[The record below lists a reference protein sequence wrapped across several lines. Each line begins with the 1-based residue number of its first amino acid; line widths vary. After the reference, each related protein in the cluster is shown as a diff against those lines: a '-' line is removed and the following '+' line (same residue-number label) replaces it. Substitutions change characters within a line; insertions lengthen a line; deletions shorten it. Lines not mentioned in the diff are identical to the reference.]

1 MMFRPYIF
9 ALSTL
14 FLGMSSAS
22 AATDWTKAQNEFRT
36 AIGVNQTNNFYN
48 TVDTSE
54 SAQHLQL
61 GLQYDWLSLYEGFG
75 LYLPAKITSRRYREQ
90 SGLNDQDYLIAPE
103 LKLFMAEAADLTFES
118 RFQRHQ
124 LIAGIG
130 SAEFLDPVTQ
140 AAARNQQ
147 KRIALALQL
156 GRQPDRQ
163 NLALRLGTERNR
175 LQSHANASAVQDN
188 QLINQLDSDFLQLDY
203 GHRISE
209 NTSILANA
217 ELRQEQQLQ
226 VDSDLQQVG
235 AGFMQQWSGSQQL
248 RVLGGY
254 FQRDSLGVKNSGSFW
269 QVENLWQLSDAWKLL
284 LSSHRLS
291 VLSYATNSVT
301 QLDTTY
307 QAQLNYL
314 FSSSHQLKFALGRR
328 SSRLDAQLLQ
338 RKRQEFTF
346 GWDWQL
352 NQHWQSQFSLAH
364 FRQQDN
370 ADANTNNDAERNRN
384 EIFWQL
390 SWLW

>member
-14 FLGMSSAS
+14 FLGISSAS

-36 AIGVNQTNNFYN
+36 AVGVNQTNNFYN
-48 TVDTSE
+48 TVDTTE

-75 LYLPAKITSRRYREQ
+75 LYLPAKITSRHYREQ
-90 SGLNDQDYLIAPE
+90 SDLNDQDYQFAPE
-103 LKLFMAEAADLTFES
+103 LKLFLAEAADVTFES
-118 RFQRHQ
+118 SFQRQQ

-130 SAEFLDPVTQ
+130 SAEFLDPAIQPAV
-140 AAARNQQ
+140 RNDQ
-147 KRIALALQL
+147 KRFALALQL

-163 NLALRLGTERNR
+163 NLALRLGTEQNR
-175 LQSHANASAVQDN
+175 LRSHVNSGSMLDN
-188 QLINQLDSDFLQLDY
+188 GLINQLDSDFLQLDY
-203 GHRISE
+203 SHRISE

-217 ELRQEQQLQ
+217 ELRKEQQLQ
-226 VDSDLQQVG
+226 IDTDLQQIG
-235 AGFMQQWSGSQQL
+235 AGFMQQWAGSQKL

-254 FQRDSLGVKNSGSFW
+254 FQRDSLGVKNSGSYW
-269 QVENLWQLSDAWKLL
+269 QVENLWQLSDYWQLL

-291 VLSYATNSVT
+291 VLSYATNSIT

-307 QAQLNYL
+307 QAQLNYRFSDPHL
-314 FSSSHQLKFALGRR
+314 FTFALGRR

-346 GWDWQL
+346 GWGWQL
-352 NQHWQSQFSLAH
+352 NQQWQSQLSLAH
-364 FRQQDN
+364 FRQQDS
-370 ADANTNNDAERNRN
+370 ANAERNRN